1 MKEYKFYGI
10 NFKTGL
16 KIGFLLYFFLLSLFL
31 FMLIISALVPFL
43 RGNRI
48 FKIDIA
54 ISLLFEGLFL
64 LWIAN
69 QSKNIVEN
77 YL

>member
-1 MKEYKFYGI
+1 
-10 NFKTGL
+10 
-16 KIGFLLYFFLLSLFL
+16 
-31 FMLIISALVPFL
+31 MLIISALVPFL
-43 RGNRI
+43 RGNGI